1 MAKAPAARTHTPAAE
16 KKEPEQLPPSEAEIP
31 AEQPAVPPC
40 PYLISF
46 EALAAIAQADA
57 AKLRVELLA
66 RALHVVHYGPN
77 ARSSV
82 WVDFLFGVLC
92 FALEDARFS
101 HEQSLVLLTLVNELF
116 EFATRTRPHPTLEA
130 TYEQFRDRIR
140 HVSTSVSTI
149 APMNS
154 AAQPSVVG
162 AFEGEAPLSPPSPMP
177 LPVCFSAD
185 DVTHIVKFMTMT
197 FFRHLR
203 TYQRVFAVPRVS
215 VTQCIPLAVDLPF
228 PPPPLAAATLDPSSN
243 GAIVT

>member
-1 MAKAPAARTHTPAAE
+1 MTKAAAARTHTPAAAE
-16 KKEPEQLPPSEAEIP
+16 KKEPEQLPSGEAE
-31 AEQPAVPPC
+31 AAAQQPAVPSC

-57 AKLRVELLA
+57 AKQRVELLTQ
-66 RALHVVHYGPN
+66 ALHVAHYGPN

-82 WVDFLFGVLC
+82 RIDFLFGVLC

-101 HEQSLVLLTLVNELF
+101 HEQTLVLLTLVNELF
-116 EFATRTRPHPTLEA
+116 AFATQTQPQPTLEA

-140 HVSTSVSTI
+140 RVSTI
-149 APMNS
+149 VPTATAQLK
-154 AAQPSVVG
+154 AAADAG
-162 AFEGEAPLSPPSPMP
+162 ASESETLASPPPPP

-203 TYQRVFAVPRVS
+203 AYQRVFAVPRVS
-215 VTQCIPLAVDLPF
+215 LTQCMPLVVDLPI
-228 PPPPLAAATLDPSSN
+228 PPPPLADATLDP
-243 GAIVT
+243 